1 MGWDVNGRT
10 VWVVGLAKSGCAA
23 GLLLRDEGARVIG
36 LDDADDAAVR
46 RRWDREGLPTLAP
59 RAFDEIHTGGGW
71 PIADLPTPWAVVI
84 SPGVPLD
91 HPLLRGLP
99 AGVPVLGEMELAS
112 RWCAA
117 PMVAVTGTNG
127 KSTVTEWIAHL
138 ARKGGRRAEAVGNV
152 GRPLSLVAR
161 ELGPEDLAVAEVS
174 SFQLETVSSFAPQ
187 VGVVLNLA
195 PDHLDRYPDL
205 AAYYRAKQVLAGCVP
220 AGGSFVTWTGCP
232 EARAWPTV
240 ARRVLF
246 GDRQQGA
253 SVRWDGER
261 LVAEL
266 EGGAR
271 ELVSSDQLA
280 LTSPPNLINALA
292 SVAAA
297 AAAGTPPAALA
308 AGLRDFHG
316 LPHRHQPVGRR
327 GGVVFIDDSKATNV
341 HAVCGGL
348 AGWQGQVV
356 LIVGGSGKGEDYA
369 PLRAVMGAVRH
380 LVAIGQEGPAIA
392 AVLADLVPTSAAA
405 GLDEAVA
412 LAADLAEPDAAVLL
426 SPACASFDMFANYH
440 QRGEAFAAAALR
452 AGATAPDRE
461 AQA

>member
-1 MGWDVNGRT
+1 MAWDVRERT

-36 LDDADDAAVR
+36 IDDADEEAVR
-46 RRWDREGLPTLAP
+46 RRWEREGLPTLAP
-59 RAFDEIHTGGGW
+59 RAFDEILTGGGW
-71 PIADLPTPWAVVI
+71 PAAAPFAVVI
-84 SPGVPLD
+84 SPGVPPD
-91 HPLLRGLP
+91 HPRLRALP
-99 AGVPVLGEMELAS
+99 PGVPVIGEMELAS

-117 PMVAVTGTNG
+117 PVVAVTGTNG
-127 KSTVTEWIAHL
+127 KSTVTEWTAHL
-138 ARKGGRRAEAVGNV
+138 ARQGGRRVEAVGNV

-161 ELGPEDLAVAEVS
+161 ELAPADLAVAEVS
-174 SFQLETVSSFAPQ
+174 SFQLETVDTFAPQ

-205 AAYYRAKQVLAGCVP
+205 AAYYAAKRVLAGLVP
-220 AGGSFVTWTGCP
+220 AGGAFVTWTACP
-232 EARAWPTV
+232 EARAWPTA

-246 GDRQQGA
+246 GDGRDGA
-253 SVRWDGER
+253 HVRWEDDR

-266 EGGAR
+266 EGAAQT
-271 ELVSSDQLA
+271 LVRRGELA

-297 AAAGTPPAALA
+297 AAAGTPAAALA
-308 AGLRDFHG
+308 AGLRDFTG
-316 LPHRHQPVGRR
+316 LPHRHQEVGRR

-348 AGWQGQVV
+348 AGWTGEVV

-369 PLRAVMGAVRH
+369 PLREVMGPVRH
-380 LVAIGQEGPAIA
+380 LVAIGREGPAIA
-392 AVLADLVPTSAAA
+392 AALRDLVPVSAAA
-405 GLDEAVA
+405 SMDEAVA
-412 LAADLAEPDAAVLL
+412 RAADLAEPDAAVLL

-452 AGATAPDRE
+452 AGAAPAAGRRP
-461 AQA
+461 